1 MLQVT
6 VELLPYGDPDAAR
19 RKHLGTVKIVNICG
33 DRARGSYEVHVFDET
48 GERIATGYLP
58 DYPRFATTV
67 WDLVAR
73 GVATALAG
81 EEKLP
86 LRPSPR
92 SPS

>member
-6 VELLPYGDPDAAR
+6 VELLPFGDPNAAT
-19 RKHLGTVKIVNICG
+19 RKQLGNVEIVNIGG
-33 DRARGSYEVHVFDET
+33 DRAHASYEFRVFDET
-48 GERIATGYLP
+48 GVRIASGLLA

-81 EEKLP
+81 KEELP
-86 LRPSPR
+86 PSP
-92 SPS
+92 SPKG